1 MPRRVVGDRH
11 LQTTTAPDGRVL
23 TFAEWGDLEGSPV
36 IFLHG
41 TPGCRLSRH
50 PNQELVRSTGAHV
63 VIYDRPG
70 YGGSDRHPGR
80 RISDCVPDVVAIADA
95 MGFDRFAVKG
105 GSGGGPHALAA
116 AALLGDR
123 ITRVACSV
131 GLAPHEAF
139 GETWTDGMDPENVKE
154 FGWAASGERTL
165 AAELTREDAAIR
177 ERVEID
183 PANVLGAF
191 ELPDSDRA
199 VLAQSDSSEVTREE
213 VDEETRN
220 GVWGWVDDDL
230 AFLQPWGFDLAAI
243 RVPTAVWY
251 GLDDVMTPPAHGQ
264 WLATHV
270 PGALVRAQKGGHLG
284 SESAMAELN
293 RWLIDGRPWDRT

>member
-1 MPRRVVGDRH
+1 MPRRVAVDRH

-23 TFAEWGDLEGSPV
+23 TFAEWGDLEGSPL
-36 IFLHG
+36 ILLHG

-50 PNQELVRSTGAHV
+50 PNQALVRSTRAHV
-63 VIYDRPG
+63 VMYDRPG
-70 YGGSDRHPGR
+70 YGGSDRNPGR
-80 RISDCVPDVVAIADA
+80 RISDCVADIVAIADA
-95 MGFDRFAVKG
+95 VGFDRFAVKG

-131 GLAPHEAF
+131 GVAPYEAL
-139 GETWTDGMDPENVKE
+139 GQAWTDGMDPENVKE
-154 FGWAASGERTL
+154 FGWAMAGEATL
-165 AAELTREDAAIR
+165 AAELVREDAAMR
-177 ERVEID
+177 ERVAIN

-191 ELPDSDRA
+191 DLPESDRA
-199 VLAQSDSSEVTREE
+199 ALAQSDWAEVTREE
-213 VDEETRN
+213 VEEETRN

-230 AFLQPWGFDLAAI
+230 AFLQPWGFDVTTI

-264 WLATHV
+264 WLASQV
-270 PGALVRAQKGGHLG
+270 PGARVRAQTGGHLG
-284 SESAMAELN
+284 SDSAMAELN
-293 RWLIDGRPWDRT
+293 LWLIDGRPWDP